1 MKYIVGVELDNENK
15 LKYYIIEKDKIK
27 KNITVVVED
36 ENGINFGRI
45 ITDIHPINMEKLNK
59 KLGKIIR
66 IATKKDYQNYQKN
79 KKLGLEALQKCRQLT
94 KKYNLDMNILDA
106 NFTLDRDQLL
116 FHFYSENRIDFRN
129 LAKDLAF
136 LYKTRIE
143 LRQIGV
149 RDKAK
154 KIGGIGLCG
163 QQLCCAR
170 YLDSF
175 DSVSISMAKNQNLS
189 LNPTKI
195 NGICGRLL
203 CCLKYEDEPYKEY
216 KKNLPSVGQIVEIK
230 EGKGKVLSVNI
241 LKKTFK
247 VELENKGIIEVDYG
261 SN

>member
-1 MKYIVGVELDNENK
+1 MKYIVGIQLDNESN
-15 LKYYIIEKDKIK
+15 LKYYTIENEKIK
-27 KNITVVVED
+27 KNITVVVQD
-36 ENGINFGRI
+36 ENGINFGKV
-45 ITDIHPINMEKLNK
+45 ITDIHPIDMEKLNK

-66 IATKKDYQNYQKN
+66 IATKNDYQNYQKN
-79 KKLGLEALQKCRQLT
+79 KKMAKEALQKCRQLT
-94 KKYNLDMNILDA
+94 KKYKLDMNILDA

-116 FHFYSENRIDFRN
+116 FHFYSDNRIDFRN
-129 LAKDLAF
+129 LAKDLAS

-154 KIGGIGLCG
+154 KIGGVGLCG

-203 CCLKYEDEPYKEY
+203 CCLKYEDETYKEC
-216 KKNLPSVGQIVEIK
+216 KKNLPSIGQVLDLK
-230 EGKGKVLSVNI
+230 EGKGKVISINI
-241 LKKTFK
+241 LKKTCK
-247 VELENKGIIEVDYG
+247 VEIENKEIIEIDYG